1 MLQETFERSERILSI
16 TSAKLEQLVLTLF
29 IKATCINA
37 PVVGMCHTKFGCIRR
52 TFLLPS
58 NLYATIRWHLL
69 FKRVS
74 HRNEGSL
81 TFACHQWR
89 EARDL
94 QLHLLLTS
102 ILL

>member
-1 MLQETFERSERILSI
+1 
-16 TSAKLEQLVLTLF
+16 
-29 IKATCINA
+29 
-37 PVVGMCHTKFGCIRR
+37 MCHTKFGCIRR

-58 NLYATIRWHLL
+58 NFYATIRWHLL

-81 TFACHQWR
+81 TFACHQWQ

-94 QLHLLLTS
+94 PIASAAVDFYFTLIEALQTGPGSLYYNTMFDQGVGTNLVP
-102 ILL
+102 